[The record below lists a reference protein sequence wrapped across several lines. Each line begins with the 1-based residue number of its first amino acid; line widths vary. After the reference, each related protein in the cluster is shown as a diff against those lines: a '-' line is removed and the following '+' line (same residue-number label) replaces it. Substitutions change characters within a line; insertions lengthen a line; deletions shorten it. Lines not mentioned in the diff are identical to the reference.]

1 MSAEVLNLPS
11 PLFRGIVLLQKYPLP
26 LLLPTA
32 AIVVVGVGVN
42 HALAALNLSKFG
54 HFALAAGLL
63 IHFFLTSLAFLCV
76 ANYTARS
83 ESNSEQ
89 PEVRNLFD
97 SFAFPGYGKL
107 LAGLLTRFA
116 FALVGAGLSMVVLSF
131 AFRVLKPTHQVVP
144 RSSSGP
150 AYLWVAIIVSV
161 LILSRWVLA
170 IPLFVQSKG
179 LLKSPLETSVRAV
192 RGRRSFVVVFT
203 LFLQA
208 VSYPLVRLTSPL
220 HPHLSDGAA
229 RYAPQL
235 LEIIAAHSFG
245 AVVWTWW
252 MIVMTMLAMQLQGTD
267 EPFAVLP
274 LAPA

>member
-1 MSAEVLNLPS
+1 M
-11 PLFRGIVLLQKYPLP
+11 QKYPLP

-32 AIVVVGVGVN
+32 AIVVVGAGVN

-76 ANYTARS
+76 ANYTARN
-83 ESNSEQ
+83 ESNSEP
-89 PEVRNLFD
+89 PEVRKLFD
-97 SFAFPGYGKL
+97 NLAFPGYGKL

-131 AFRVLKPTHQVVP
+131 AFRVLKTTHHAVP
-144 RSSSGP
+144 RSISGP

-179 LLKSPLETSVRAV
+179 LLKWPLEASVKSI
-192 RGRRSFVVVFT
+192 RGRRGFVVAFT
-203 LFLQA
+203 LSL
-208 VSYPLVRLTSPL
+208 VVISYPLVRLTSPL

-229 RYAPQL
+229 RYAPQF
-235 LEIIAAHSFG
+235 LEIVAAHCFG

-252 MIVMTMLAMQLQGTD
+252 MIVMTMLAMHLQGTD
-267 EPFAVLP
+267 EPLAVLP

>member
-1 MSAEVLNLPS
+1 MPS

-26 LLLPTA
+26 LLLPTLT
-32 AIVVVGVGVN
+32 IVVAGMGVN
-42 HALAALNLSKFG
+42 QTVASLALSKRG
-54 HFALAAGLL
+54 HFLALLLALL
-63 IHFFLTSLAFLCV
+63 INLFLTSIAFLCV

-89 PEVRNLFD
+89 PELRNLLD
-97 SFAFPGYGKL
+97 SLKYPGYGKL
-107 LAGLLTRFA
+107 LAGLFSRFA
-116 FALVGAGLSMVVLSF
+116 FALVASGLSMVVLSF
-131 AFRVLKPTHQVVP
+131 AFRVLKTTHHTLP
-144 RSSSGP
+144 RSVSGP
-150 AYLWVAIIVSV
+150 AYLWVAIVVSV
-161 LILSRWVLA
+161 VILSRWVLA

-179 LLKSPLETSVRAV
+179 FLKWPFEASVKAIQ
-192 RGRRSFVVVFT
+192 GRRSFVVLFT
-203 LFLQA
+203 LLLEA
-208 VSYPLVRLTSPL
+208 ISYPLIHLISPL

-235 LEIIAAHSFG
+235 LEIIAAHGFG

-267 EPFAVLP
+267 EPIAVLP